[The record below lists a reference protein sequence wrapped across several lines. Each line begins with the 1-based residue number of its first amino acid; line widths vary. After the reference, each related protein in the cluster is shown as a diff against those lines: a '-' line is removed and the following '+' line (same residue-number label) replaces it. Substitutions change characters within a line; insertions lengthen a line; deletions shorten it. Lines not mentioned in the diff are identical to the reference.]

1 MQVSGFALAQ
11 VDYLTNQVTLSPE
24 AATLYGLPPDQL
36 VITREQ
42 LQDTFHPEDRPQLK
56 QLIQETIDP
65 AGSGWFALDHRV
77 ISHNGEVKWLSVR
90 KQIFFDRSSSPRR
103 PSHAILV
110 ALDITERKRAEIERA
125 RLLQREQ
132 AAREAAENANRVKDE
147 FLAILSH
154 ELRSPLNPI
163 LGWANLLQTKK
174 LDADKTARALATIER
189 NAKLQTQLID
199 DLLDVARI
207 LRGKLK
213 LEKVLVD
220 PVFVIESALETVQSA
235 ATDKQILIQTELLQ
249 VGQIRGDAGRLQQI
263 VWNLLTN
270 AVKFT
275 PRGGR
280 VEVRLELAK
289 ESEQESELQGDR
301 TSGTRYQVSG
311 TQNQLPPETSLPLK
325 PETRNLLPNTQYA
338 QITVSDTGMGIR
350 QDFLPHIFESF
361 RQEDTSVTRQFG
373 GLGLGLAIVRY
384 LVEAHEGTIA
394 ADSPGE
400 GQGATFTVKLPLIG
414 GEDPRAAINQPS
426 TTDIDLT
433 GVRVLAVDDNPD
445 ALELLTVALEQYGA
459 EVQAVDDASEV
470 VAALASFKPMVLLC
484 DIGMPNMDGH
494 ALMQQIRA
502 LPPEQGGRVP
512 AIAVTAYV
520 READHQKALKSGFQ
534 WHIAKPLDLEKS
546 DTPGKAGG
554 LMNVTAQRAGA
565 LPGDSGAV
573 PRTGRSYPSYLALVY
588 SVSPLPVRSQP
599 WIRHSLLPKRI
610 HR

>member
-77 ISHNGEVKWLSVR
+77 ISHNGEVKWLTVR

-534 WHIAKPLDLEKS
+534 WHIAKPLDLEKLVNAVVKLVKNG
-546 DTPGKAGG
+546 TP
-554 LMNVTAQRAGA
+554 
-565 LPGDSGAV
+565 
-573 PRTGRSYPSYLALVY
+573 
-588 SVSPLPVRSQP
+588 
-599 WIRHSLLPKRI
+599 
-610 HR
+610 

>member
-1 MQVSGFALAQ
+1 VNDQTVSE
-11 VDYLTNQVTLSPE
+11 NE
-24 AATLYGLPPDQL
+24 APHPPG
-36 VITREQ
+36 
-42 LQDTFHPEDRPQLK
+42 P
-56 QLIQETIDP
+56 P
-65 AGSGWFALDHRV
+65 A
-77 ISHNGEVKWLSVR
+77 
-90 KQIFFDRSSSPRR
+90 P
-103 PSHAILV
+103 
-110 ALDITERKRAEIERA
+110 T
-125 RLLQREQ
+125 
-132 AAREAAENANRVKDE
+132 
-147 FLAILSH
+147 
-154 ELRSPLNPI
+154 PI
-163 LGWANLLQTKK
+163 C
-174 LDADKTARALATIER
+174 
-189 NAKLQTQLID
+189 
-199 DLLDVARI
+199 
-207 LRGKLK
+207 
-213 LEKVLVD
+213 
-220 PVFVIESALETVQSA
+220 
-235 ATDKQILIQTELLQ
+235 
-249 VGQIRGDAGRLQQI
+249 
-263 VWNLLTN
+263 
-270 AVKFT
+270 
-275 PRGGR
+275 
-280 VEVRLELAK
+280 
-289 ESEQESELQGDR
+289 
-301 TSGTRYQVSG
+301 
-311 TQNQLPPETSLPLK
+311 
-325 PETRNLLPNTQYA
+325 YA

-534 WHIAKPLDLEKS
+534 WHIAKPLDLEKLVNAVVKLVKNG
-546 DTPGKAGG
+546 TP
-554 LMNVTAQRAGA
+554 
-565 LPGDSGAV
+565 
-573 PRTGRSYPSYLALVY
+573 
-588 SVSPLPVRSQP
+588 
-599 WIRHSLLPKRI
+599 
-610 HR
+610 

>member
-77 ISHNGEVKWLSVR
+77 ISHNGEVKWLTVR

-163 LGWANLLQTKK
+163 LGWANLLQTKQ

-220 PVFVIESALETVQSA
+220 PIFVIEFALETVQSA
-235 ATDKQILIQTELLQ
+235 ATDKQISIQTELSQ
-249 VGQIRGDAGRLQQI
+249 VGQIRGDTGRLQQI

-270 AVKFT
+270 AIKFT

-280 VEVRLELAK
+280 VEVRLEQV
-289 ESEQESELQGDR
+289 EEREQESEGARERESKQG
-301 TSGTRYQVSG
+301 SG
-311 TQNQLPPETSLPLK
+311 
-325 PETRNLLPNTQYA
+325 
-338 QITVSDTGMGIR
+338 
-350 QDFLPHIFESF
+350 
-361 RQEDTSVTRQFG
+361 
-373 GLGLGLAIVRY
+373 
-384 LVEAHEGTIA
+384 
-394 ADSPGE
+394 
-400 GQGATFTVKLPLIG
+400 
-414 GEDPRAAINQPS
+414 
-426 TTDIDLT
+426 
-433 GVRVLAVDDNPD
+433 
-445 ALELLTVALEQYGA
+445 
-459 EVQAVDDASEV
+459 
-470 VAALASFKPMVLLC
+470 
-484 DIGMPNMDGH
+484 
-494 ALMQQIRA
+494 
-502 LPPEQGGRVP
+502 
-512 AIAVTAYV
+512 
-520 READHQKALKSGFQ
+520 
-534 WHIAKPLDLEKS
+534 
-546 DTPGKAGG
+546 
-554 LMNVTAQRAGA
+554 RAGEQVF
-565 LPGDSGAV
+565 S
-573 PRTGRSYPSYLALVY
+573 SSE
-588 SVSPLPVRSQP
+588 
-599 WIRHSLLPKRI
+599 
-610 HR
+610 

>member
-24 AATLYGLPPDQL
+24 AAALYGLPPDQL

-77 ISHNGEVKWLSVR
+77 ISHNGEVKWLTVR
-90 KQIFFDRSSSPRR
+90 KQIFFDRSSSPPR

-220 PVFVIESALETVQSA
+220 PIFVIEFALETVQSA
-235 ATDKQILIQTELLQ
+235 ATDKQISIQTELSQ
-249 VGQIRGDAGRLQQI
+249 VGQIRGDTGRLQQI

-270 AVKFT
+270 AIKFT

-280 VEVRLELAK
+280 VEVRLEQV
-289 ESEQESELQGDR
+289 EEREQESEGARERESKQGSRGAEEQGSKSLAPVNDQ
-301 TSGTRYQVSG
+301 TVSE
-311 TQNQLPPETSLPLK
+311 NEAPHPPGPPAPTPIC
-325 PETRNLLPNTQYA
+325 YA

-414 GEDPRAAINQPS
+414 GEDPRAAMNQPS

-520 READHQKALKSGFQ
+520 READHQKALKSDFQ
-534 WHIAKPLDLEKS
+534 WHIAKPLDLEKLVNAVVKLVKNG
-546 DTPGKAGG
+546 TP
-554 LMNVTAQRAGA
+554 
-565 LPGDSGAV
+565 
-573 PRTGRSYPSYLALVY
+573 
-588 SVSPLPVRSQP
+588 
-599 WIRHSLLPKRI
+599 
-610 HR
+610 